1 MQRESSKAFCVGRAK
16 PDVFEEDHSGYVMN
30 ESEWSSMERPVKTR
44 GKKTTKEN
52 KVVRGL

>member
-30 ESEWSSMERPVKTR
+30 ESEWSNMERPVKTR